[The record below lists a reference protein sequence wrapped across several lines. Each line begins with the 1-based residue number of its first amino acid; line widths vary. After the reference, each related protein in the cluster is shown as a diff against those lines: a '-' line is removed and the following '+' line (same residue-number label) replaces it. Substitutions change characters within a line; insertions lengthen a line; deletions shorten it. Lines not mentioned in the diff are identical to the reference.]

1 MRRVQLVLAALA
13 IVVASFAA
21 ISSPAMADDW
31 NNHKGDD
38 SWNNNWRWNN
48 DEDNNWRWNNDEDN
62 NWWGWNDWNTNW
74 WWNNHV
80 QDCPFWGDTSGVVNQ
95 WDCFD

>member
-21 ISSPAMADDW
+21 ISGPAMADDW
-31 NNHKGDD
+31 NNHRWDD
-38 SWNNNWRWNN
+38 NWNNHRS
-48 DEDNNWRWNNDEDN
+48 DD
-62 NWWGWNDWNTNW
+62 NW
-74 WWNNHV
+74 WWNNHI
-80 QDCPFWGDTSGVVNQ
+80 QECPFWGDTSGVVNQ

>member
-21 ISSPAMADDW
+21 ISGPAMADDW
-31 NNHKGDD
+31 NNNRGDD
-38 SWNNNWRWNN
+38 SWNNQRWDDNWNNNWRWNN
-48 DEDNNWRWNNDEDN
+48 NEDN
-62 NWWGWNDWNTNW
+62 NWWGWNNWNSNW
-74 WWNNHV
+74 WWNNNV